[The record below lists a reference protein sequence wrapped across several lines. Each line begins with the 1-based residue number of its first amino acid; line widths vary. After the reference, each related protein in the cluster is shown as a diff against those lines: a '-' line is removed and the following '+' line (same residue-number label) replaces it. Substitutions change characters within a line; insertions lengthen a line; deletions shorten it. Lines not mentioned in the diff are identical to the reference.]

1 MNEEESINQVAKVFQ
16 NMGAEQDV
24 ARRMAS
30 QLVKRA
36 EQKAKENKSSKII
49 ELQRLL
55 ELSVY
60 GAQGLLKP
68 DEKGDFDEK

>member
-1 MNEEESINQVAKVFQ
+1 MKEEKEIEQVARVFR
-16 NMGAEQDV
+16 NMGADEQ
-24 ARRMAS
+24 AAKRMAG

-36 EQKAKENKSSKII
+36 EQKAEENKTSKIS
-49 ELQRLL
+49 ELQKLL

-68 DEKGDFDEK
+68 DEKGDFPRK